1 MTEIVYGLVSGV
13 VGVAIWQLLDSKLTP
28 RIKGLVR
35 FLLELVIV
43 LSVTTLVCLIVKS
56 AIE

>member
-1 MTEIVYGLVSGV
+1 MTEIVCGLVSGV
-13 VGVAIWQLLDSKLTP
+13 VGVAIWQLLDRKLTS
-28 RIKGLVR
+28 RITGLVR

>member
-13 VGVAIWQLLDSKLTP
+13 VGVAIWRLLDRKLTP
-28 RIKGLVR
+28 RITGFVR

>member
-1 MTEIVYGLVSGV
+1 MTEIVYGLVSGM
-13 VGVAIWQLLDSKLTP
+13 VGVAIWQLLDRKLTA
-28 RIKGLVR
+28 RITGLVR

-43 LSVTTLVCLIVKS
+43 LSVTAVVCLIVKS

>member
-13 VGVAIWQLLDSKLTP
+13 VGVAIWQLLDRKLTP
-28 RIKGLVR
+28 RITGLVR
-35 FLLELVIV
+35 FLLELIIV

-56 AIE
+56 AIK

>member
-1 MTEIVYGLVSGV
+1 MTEVVCGLVSGV
-13 VGVAIWQLLDSKLTP
+13 VGVAIWQLLDRKLTA
-28 RIKGLVR
+28 RITGLVR

-43 LSVTTLVCLIVKS
+43 LSVTAVVCLIVKS

>member
-13 VGVAIWQLLDSKLTP
+13 VGVAIWQLLDRKLTA
-28 RIKGLVR
+28 RITGLVR
-35 FLLELVIV
+35 FLLELIIV
-43 LSVTTLVCLIVKS
+43 LSVTAVVCLIVKS

>member
-1 MTEIVYGLVSGV
+1 MTEIVCGLVSGV
-13 VGVAIWQLLDSKLTP
+13 VGVAIWQLLDRKLTS
-28 RIKGLVR
+28 RITGLVR

-43 LSVTTLVCLIVKS
+43 LSVTAVVCLIVKS

>member
-1 MTEIVYGLVSGV
+1 MTEIVYGLVSGM
-13 VGVAIWQLLDSKLTP
+13 VGVAIWQLLDRKLTP
-28 RIKGLVR
+28 RITGLVR

>member
-1 MTEIVYGLVSGV
+1 MTEIVCGLVSGV
-13 VGVAIWQLLDSKLTP
+13 VGVAIWQLLDRKLTA
-28 RIKGLVR
+28 RITGLVR

-43 LSVTTLVCLIVKS
+43 LSVTAVVCLIVKS

>member
-1 MTEIVYGLVSGV
+1 MTEIVYGLVSGM
-13 VGVAIWQLLDSKLTP
+13 VGVAIWRLLDRKLTP
-28 RIKGLVR
+28 RITGLVR

-43 LSVTTLVCLIVKS
+43 LSVTAVVCLIVKS

>member
-13 VGVAIWQLLDSKLTP
+13 LGVAIWQLFDRKLTP
-28 RIKGLVR
+28 RITGLVR

-43 LSVTTLVCLIVKS
+43 LSVTAVVCLIVKS